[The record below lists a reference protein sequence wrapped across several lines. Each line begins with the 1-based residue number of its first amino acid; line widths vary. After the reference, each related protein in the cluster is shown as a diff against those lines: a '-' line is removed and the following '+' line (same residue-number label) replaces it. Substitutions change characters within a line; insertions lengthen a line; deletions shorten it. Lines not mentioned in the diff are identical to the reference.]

1 MKIVKSFMAACLS
14 FALVAATPAMLVT
27 APVILVGCTGGC
39 ASNDAVSKISGTA
52 KVSADAAMRTWGQ
65 YVKQFHPPAE
75 QEQAVKDAFE
85 KYQAAQVLML
95 NAAIAYREA
104 EAAGGDKTAAQAK
117 LDSATAGIS
126 AALGDL
132 VTLLTKFGVKF

>member
-1 MKIVKSFMAACLS
+1 MKMNVRKPFL
-14 FALVAATPAMLVT
+14 AMLLGVAVVFGPAAIVT
-27 APVILVGCTGGC
+27 TQTGC
-39 ASNDAVSKISGTA
+39 ATNETVHKISGTSR
-52 KVSADAAMRTWGQ
+52 VTADAAMRTWGQ
-65 YVKQFHPPAE
+65 YVKQFHPPVE
-75 QEQAVKDAFE
+75 QEAAVNGAFK

-126 AALGDL
+126 AALTEL
-132 VTLLTKFGVKF
+132 VALLTKFGVKF